1 MMGYDYSEANLYMAP
16 HSGDAERILSWKRIR
31 PFVHIPAEQGNHQ
44 FLMGSLQ
51 NYHQLHI
58 YIMSTVRS
66 RVCLVDR
73 PDSGGLFFEHC
84 LTVW

>member
-1 MMGYDYSEANLYMAP
+1 M
-16 HSGDAERILSWKRIR
+16 
-31 PFVHIPAEQGNHQ
+31 HIPAEQGNHQ
-44 FLMGSLQ
+44 SLMGSLQ

-58 YIMSTVRS
+58 YIMSTVRN

-73 PDSGGLFFEHC
+73 PDSGGLFFEQC